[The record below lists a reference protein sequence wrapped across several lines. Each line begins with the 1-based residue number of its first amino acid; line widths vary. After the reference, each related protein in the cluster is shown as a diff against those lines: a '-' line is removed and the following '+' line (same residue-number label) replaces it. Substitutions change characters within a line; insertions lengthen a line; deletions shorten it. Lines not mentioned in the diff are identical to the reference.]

1 VIGPLG
7 AVATLACRAADPCLA
22 ALVAVAERTSGL
34 PAAALSLSGPIRL
47 IPALAVLACTL
58 LARRRAAALEEAAMV
73 RRARRHPEHLETPR
87 PGPSWPAATAGERGR
102 ASRQRGPEPVWGAGW
117 TGSIPTMS
125 TRTGFAPVTLVL
137 GEEELLAERAVSDA
151 VDAAR
156 EELGAETTVEEVHGG
171 ALPDG
176 FAMGLATA
184 SLFGGGRVVVVQEAD
199 SLDAAGRHAVL
210 AMARDPSPT
219 TVIVLRAE
227 GVGRQAKFF
236 KDLQEHANVVTVAR
250 LKPSERSSW
259 LRAEVRRLGRKADD
273 GLVAALVDTV
283 GQDLRELA
291 GAVAKLHVA
300 VPPPAPLQARHVTE
314 FLTKTADRRGYELTD
329 AILAG
334 EPATALSYLE
344 ALYAQGEEPIA
355 LLGVLARQLRNVL
368 FVSERAGAPPGE
380 VAQALGLRD
389 WQVRKLA
396 SQARRFHPSV
406 LRRALDL
413 VAETDAQ
420 IRNGT
425 PSPSVALELVVARI
439 AIAGAG
445 VR

>member
-1 VIGPLG
+1 V
-7 AVATLACRAADPCLA
+7 C
-22 ALVAVAERTSGL
+22 
-34 PAAALSLSGPIRL
+34 
-47 IPALAVLACTL
+47 
-58 LARRRAAALEEAAMV
+58 
-73 RRARRHPEHLETPR
+73 
-87 PGPSWPAATAGERGR
+87 GE
-102 ASRQRGPEPVWGAGW
+102 VW
-117 TGSIPTMS
+117 TGSIPGMS
-125 TRTGFAPVTLVL
+125 TRTGFAPITLVL

-151 VDAAR
+151 LDAAR
-156 EELGAETTVEEVHGG
+156 EELGPETTVEEVQGG
-171 ALPDG
+171 SLPDG

-184 SLFGGGRVVVVQEAD
+184 SLFGGGRVVVVQGAD
-199 SLDAAGRHAVL
+199 ALDAAGRQAVL
-210 AMARDPSPT
+210 ALARDPSPT
-219 TVIVLRAE
+219 TVMVLRAE
-227 GVGRQAKFF
+227 GVGRQGKFF

-273 GLVAALVDTV
+273 GLVAALIDTV

-291 GAVAKLHVA
+291 GAVAKLQVA

-344 ALYAQGEEPIA
+344 ALFAQGEEPIG
-355 LLGVLARQLRNVL
+355 LLGMLARQLRNVL
-368 FVSERAGAPPGE
+368 FVSERAGAPAGE

-389 WQVRKLA
+389 WQVRKLTA
-396 SQARRFHPSV
+396 QARRFHPSV

-413 VAETDAQ
+413 IAETDAQ

-445 VR
+445 GR